1 MKSITATILFQMIKN
16 QQVFQLID
24 VREQDEHNEF
34 NIGGTLMPLAQITR
48 NLYSIAKDKPVVFYC
63 RKGIRSQFAIQKLQE
78 KYPFDNLFNLIGG
91 TEAWKRELD
100 KNKYLGEL

>member
-1 MKSITATILFQMIKN
+1 MKSITAASLFQMIKD

-24 VREQDEHNEF
+24 VREQDEHTEF

-48 NLYSIAKDKPVVFYC
+48 NLYSIAKDKPVIFYC

-78 KYPFDNLFNLIGG
+78 KYPFNNLYNLIGG
-91 TEAWKRELD
+91 TDAWRRSLEKE
-100 KNKYLGEL
+100 

>member
-1 MKSITATILFQMIKN
+1 MKSITAVTLSQMIKD

-34 NIGGTLMPLAQITR
+34 NIGGTLMPLTQITR
-48 NLYSIAKDKPVVFYC
+48 NLLSIARDKPVIFYC

-78 KYPFDNLFNLIGG
+78 KYPFNNLFNLIGG

-100 KNKYLGEL
+100 KK

>member
-1 MKSITATILFQMIKN
+1 VKSITVATLFQMIKE

-34 NIGGTLMPLAQITR
+34 NIGGTLMPLGQITR
-48 NLYSIAKDKPVVFYC
+48 NLYSIAKDKPVIFYC

-78 KYPFDNLFNLIGG
+78 KYPFNNLVNLIGG
-91 TEAWKRELD
+91 TEAWKREIE
-100 KNKYLGEL
+100 KIVS